1 MEFESSTT
9 YILTQLATAYRTC
22 LERAMS
28 AIGLHSGQIFVL
40 IALWKTDGQS
50 QIDLVKNLSLTAP
63 TVNKMV
69 KNLAGSG
76 FVECRKCSS
85 DGRLM
90 RVFLTEKGIECQSLA
105 AEQWNKI
112 ETRSYSNLTETEKL
126 VLSQLFV
133 KLKEN
138 LSRDVT
144 LLQAKKT
151 AL

>member
-1 MEFESSTT
+1 MEFENSTT
-9 YILTQLATAYRTC
+9 YILTQLAIAYRSH
-22 LERAMS
+22 LERAMNE
-28 AIGLHSGQIFVL
+28 IGLHSGQIFVL

-50 QIDLVKNLSLTAP
+50 QIDLVKNLTLTAP

-69 KNLAGSG
+69 KSLIKGG
-76 FVECRKCSS
+76 FIECRKCSS

-90 RVFLTEKGIECQSLA
+90 RVFLTEKGVQCQSLA

-112 ETRSYSNLTETEKL
+112 ETQSYSNLTETEKL

-138 LSRDVT
+138 LSRGIT
-144 LLQAKKT
+144 LR
-151 AL
+151 